1 MTNKAFIDEYIFM
14 ILYNISDLLAGFLVL
29 YSKCVSKSKKKE
41 KEGRKTQSELI
52 YTKLDKLK
60 KKFYVKLIIVVIL
73 NYLSRSSNWLSY
85 AITKT
90 VTEEI
95 SRTLQKNIKIALDI
109 IMRYIFSVFILK
121 IVVYK
126 HRIFSMITIS
136 IGLSIFIINDILLM
150 FFDNSNNYNISKTF
164 IFTAI
169 SLIGGFTY
177 PLEDTFVKKIF
188 TEEYLYPANFLFYRA
203 IAGLI
208 LILMI
213 TPILYFSF
221 KIKFEFNF
229 ANISIVI
236 PTIILCALA
245 SFIKN
250 YITLKIIYHYCS
262 QSVSILRI
270 SKSFGGSIIRFIDI
284 FRNIITNEWKI
295 IFIILEII
303 SILIVLFASLVY
315 DEIIIINKWELNK
328 NVKLGII
335 NRRELDT
342 ADMNIFVDNQ
352 LDDNQLIDNES
363 DNNEKFNV
371 NNSNIEDNK
380 VVCDK
385 E

>member
-1 MTNKAFIDEYIFM
+1 
-14 ILYNISDLLAGFLVL
+14 
-29 YSKCVSKSKKKE
+29 
-41 KEGRKTQSELI
+41 
-52 YTKLDKLK
+52 
-60 KKFYVKLIIVVIL
+60 
-73 NYLSRSSNWLSY
+73 
-85 AITKT
+85 
-90 VTEEI
+90 
-95 SRTLQKNIKIALDI
+95 
-109 IMRYIFSVFILK
+109 
-121 IVVYK
+121 
-126 HRIFSMITIS
+126 MITIS
-136 IGLSIFIINDILLM
+136 IGLAIFIINDILLM
-150 FFDNSNNYNISKTF
+150 FFDNSNNYNIGKTF

-169 SLIGGFTY
+169 SLIGGLTY
-177 PLEDTFVKKIF
+177 PLEDSFVKKIF

-250 YITLKIIYHYCS
+250 YITLKIIYYYSS

-303 SILIVLFASLVY
+303 SILKVLFASLVY

-335 NRRELDT
+335 NRGELDT

-363 DNNEKFNV
+363 DNNENFNV

>member
-1 MTNKAFIDEYIFM
+1 MYLNQ
-14 ILYNISDLLAGFLVL
+14 
-29 YSKCVSKSKKKE
+29 KKKE

-136 IGLSIFIINDILLM
+136 IGLAIFIINDILLM
-150 FFDNSNNYNISKTF
+150 FFDNSNNYNIGKTF

-177 PLEDTFVKKIF
+177 QLEDTFVKKIF

-213 TPILYFSF
+213 TPILYFSL
-221 KIKFEFNF
+221 IWQ
-229 ANISIVI
+229 
-236 PTIILCALA
+236 
-245 SFIKN
+245 
-250 YITLKIIYHYCS
+250 IY
-262 QSVSILRI
+262 L
-270 SKSFGGSIIRFIDI
+270 
-284 FRNIITNEWKI
+284 
-295 IFIILEII
+295 
-303 SILIVLFASLVY
+303 
-315 DEIIIINKWELNK
+315 
-328 NVKLGII
+328 
-335 NRRELDT
+335 
-342 ADMNIFVDNQ
+342 
-352 LDDNQLIDNES
+352 
-363 DNNEKFNV
+363 
-371 NNSNIEDNK
+371 
-380 VVCDK
+380 
-385 E
+385 

>member
-1 MTNKAFIDEYIFM
+1 
-14 ILYNISDLLAGFLVL
+14 
-29 YSKCVSKSKKKE
+29 
-41 KEGRKTQSELI
+41 
-52 YTKLDKLK
+52 
-60 KKFYVKLIIVVIL
+60 
-73 NYLSRSSNWLSY
+73 
-85 AITKT
+85 
-90 VTEEI
+90 
-95 SRTLQKNIKIALDI
+95 
-109 IMRYIFSVFILK
+109 MRYIFSVFILK

-126 HRIFSMITIS
+126 YRIFSMITIS
-136 IGLSIFIINDILLM
+136 IGLAIFIINDILLM

-169 SLIGGFTY
+169 SLIGGLTY

-221 KIKFEFNF
+221 KIKFEFNL

-245 SFIKN
+245 SFIKA
-250 YITLKIIYHYCS
+250 YITLKIIYHYSS

-303 SILIVLFASLVY
+303 SILIVLISFFGLWRNNY
-315 DEIIIINKWELNK
+315 NK
-328 NVKLGII
+328 
-335 NRRELDT
+335 
-342 ADMNIFVDNQ
+342 
-352 LDDNQLIDNES
+352 
-363 DNNEKFNV
+363 
-371 NNSNIEDNK
+371 
-380 VVCDK
+380 
-385 E
+385 